1 MLGASGITASVASFN
16 FYVGVGS
23 VMAHTSSF
31 HSLSVRGSSYTS
43 TAIALHW
50 LIALLIV
57 CGFALGWVM
66 TDIPGFTPTKLKY
79 VSWHKWIGVTVFAL
93 VIIRILWRATHTVPP
108 MPSHMRA
115 WQRGVAHLTHFL
127 LYVLMVAVPVSGYL
141 YSSAANV
148 PVVYLGLVP
157 LPRLI
162 APDPHL
168 KEVLKSVHIT
178 LNYTLLALVLLHVV
192 AALKHQWL
200 DRDGLLSR
208 MLPFLK

>member
-1 MLGASGITASVASFN
+1 MSVLGA
-16 FYVGVGS
+16 
-23 VMAHTSSF
+23 MAGTPTRYGT
-31 HSLSVRGSSYTS
+31 V
-43 TAIALHW
+43 AIALHW

-79 VSWHKWIGVTVFAL
+79 FSWHKWIGVTVFAL
-93 VIIRILWRATHTVPP
+93 VIIRILWRATHATPP
-108 MPSHMRA
+108 MPSHMPK
-115 WQRGVAHLTHFL
+115 WQRGIAHLTHFL
-127 LYVLMVAVPVSGYL
+127 LYVLMVVIPVSGYL

-178 LNYTLLALVLLHVV
+178 LNYTLLVLVVLHVL
-192 AALKHQWL
+192 AALKHQIL

-208 MLPFLK
+208 MIPFLK

>member
-1 MLGASGITASVASFN
+1 MTHPTFTESG
-16 FYVGVGS
+16 
-23 VMAHTSSF
+23 
-31 HSLSVRGSSYTS
+31 SYTR

-79 VSWHKWIGVTVFAL
+79 FSWHKWIGVTVFAL
-93 VIIRILWRATHTVPP
+93 AVVRIIWRATHAVPP
-108 MPSHMRA
+108 MPRRMPQ
-115 WQRGVAHLTHFL
+115 WQSVAANLVHLL
-127 LYVLMVAVPVSGYL
+127 LYVLMIAIPASGYL

-148 PVVYLGLVP
+148 PVVYLGIVP

-162 APDPHL
+162 APDPEL
-168 KEVLKSVHIT
+168 KAVLKTVHVA
-178 LNYTLLALVLLHVV
+178 LNYSLVVLV
-192 AALKHQWL
+192 AMHIAAAIKHQWF

-208 MLPFLK
+208 MIPFIK